1 MSDKVI
7 AWSGGVLLLILHL
20 DFWRPQRVAL
30 YGGWLPEELLYR
42 LVWML
47 LAWLYLMYFCARIW
61 RSKADEQVGESESRS
76 IRAELAGSPIYLVP

>member
-7 AWSGGVLLLILHL
+7 AWTGAGLLLILHL
-20 DFWRPQRVAL
+20 DFWRPQRVVL

-61 RSKADEQVGESESRS
+61 RSNSNGSEHDGEAHE
-76 IRAELAGSPIYLVP
+76 G